1 VKYIKKGGESLGI
14 LNTIKNFIFKTP
26 YKTIIN
32 STRSP
37 FSFTNRDLATN
48 ETIFAAVTM
57 LSNGIA
63 SAPLSVR
70 EDYRKLTPKESKIAK
85 LFEYGPNPHLT
96 TFQFIRCMETIRN
109 TRGVAYAIKEYDSF
123 YGIEAFWLLKSD
135 YVKPV
140 IEKDT
145 KELYYRI
152 RDNGEDRYVHNSHII
167 TVSHISEDGYATINP
182 LDVLRNT
189 IDYDREIKEFSLNQM
204 QNGLKANVVIKLA
217 SKLNEESLKEYD
229 KMLQRFKKN
238 GILYLDTGKEI
249 QELKN
254 NMFVDPKVFEVEEI
268 TVARVARVYNIPQN
282 KLLGGKGSYASA
294 EQADLEY
301 IKDTILPVARM
312 YEQEFSKKCLSADE
326 RDNGIQVKMSLNGF
340 ARGDMDTRGNFYFK
354 GIRSSWFC
362 ANDIRGLEDM
372 PPMPGGDVFYVSR
385 DMIPIDK
392 IDLLLAKGG
401 ETSGRKQE

>member
-1 VKYIKKGGESLGI
+1 MGI

-26 YKTIIN
+26 YRT
-32 STRSP
+32 SVSAGRTP
-37 FSFTNRDLATN
+37 FSFANRDLATN

-57 LSNGIA
+57 LSNAIA
-63 SAPLSVR
+63 SAPLSIR
-70 EDYRKLTPKESKIAK
+70 EDYRKVTPKENRVAR

-109 TRGVAYAIKEYDSF
+109 IKGVAYAIKEYDF
-123 YGIEAFWLLKSD
+123 LNEIEAIWLLKSD
-135 YVKPV
+135 CVKPV

-152 RDNGEDRYVHNSHII
+152 RENGKDNYVHSSHII
-167 TVSHISEDGYATINP
+167 MVSHVSEDGYTTINP

-217 SKLNEESLKEYD
+217 SKLNEDSLKEYD

-254 NMFVDPKVFEVEEI
+254 NSFIDPKVFEVEEI
-268 TVARVARVYNIPQN
+268 TVARVARVYNIPLS
-282 KLLGGKGSYASA
+282 KLLGGKNSYASA
-294 EQADLEY
+294 EQSDLEY
-301 IKDTILPVARM
+301 MKDTILPIVRM
-312 YEQEFSKKCLSADE
+312 YEQEFSKKCLSETD
-326 RDNGIQVKMSLNGF
+326 RDNGKQAKMSLNGF
-340 ARGDMDTRGNFYFK
+340 SRGDMNTRGNFYFK

-372 PPMPGGDVFYVSR
+372 PPIPGGNVFYVSR

-392 IDLLLAKGG
+392 IDLLLKGG
-401 ETSGRKQE
+401 DDIGKQNQK